1 MTRLL
6 FETDTMLCSNVRPRR
21 RDNTIYEASS
31 LTHSSKWTHGSC
43 PTLFLFKLTAGAIYR
58 AEREPK
64 ALLSSL
70 AEIIS
75 LADSEKEALSF
86 LPHTAYKDAIEKRR
100 LVGMFSISDG
110 ETKLVGYVLFSG
122 VYPNDEDTTDRCE
135 Q

>member
-1 MTRLL
+1 MS
-6 FETDTMLCSNVRPRR
+6 DIVSVQA
-21 RDNTIYEASS
+21 DASV
-31 LTHSSKWTHGSC
+31 
-43 PTLFLFKLTAGAIYR
+43 IYR

-110 ETKLVGYVLFSG
+110 EAKLVGYVLFSG
-122 VYPNDEDTTDRCE
+122 VYPNAKIQQIVVNNSYRRGRVATSLLNEVISQLEVEGYLTVTAAVASDLR
-135 Q
+135 